1 MEDIWESEEEASEEE
16 EEEGDSSDDAPPIR
30 EQQTTKR
37 DSVSPQV
44 VARAV
49 AVEESRVELEKSSR
63 GRIRKRRIN
72 PNDVDTSH
80 TKKRKK
86 TEPVTPQKP
95 ACSSVSETNAS
106 PASIGLSPFTGSQNS
121 ILNLNLLN
129 KHGIQLRF
137 HSPPSAA
144 TSQVAQP
151 TLSNLTS
158 ENATLLAQLAAASSS
173 SPSATTP
180 QVLPASGQHVIKA
193 LLSSGSQRTNPA
205 MMAQPKVMPQQ
216 YMTVTSSASQPLNIA
231 ATNPSSSS
239 APQHRPSYIVLPNA
253 NPIRQVSPVKMVK
266 VPKSHGVSIANL
278 TDGNTTLAT
287 ASGPRFFH
295 YNSLSELPPGLIQ
308 HILKTQDSRIKGQSK
323 IVPAGNATAMEAST
337 SDENALLLN
346 LIKAGVLPAPAT
358 LPQGNMSSH
367 VQTPSNT
374 TSRPASDSA
383 AHVSVDSSQD
393 TKGSSDIV
401 SSPVKLSSS
410 SPVTLTTDFT
420 KTGQVNPELL
430 ARLSASRESGA
441 IATVNF
447 SPQRAPKYASN
458 VTVKALLETRA
469 ATTPR
474 GPVKDITA
482 ALAEAEAAP
491 INSMPKT
498 LTYNVA
504 VKPPETVV
512 AKSSQ
517 RSKGDATDGI
527 PNISSIGG
535 QNQNTSHPI
544 VLPDGA
550 PKIMTLPVT
559 VSQQFLQPQLFLGA
573 LPQSNTKSAPQ
584 GGLPQLCLQLRPA
597 GADVAHQVA
606 APAAPVP
613 QLRFQFEASQ
623 PAPSMRLTKPNVQ
636 MATAST
642 IAEPAIS
649 KQMLHSSYSN
659 PLQQTTVQMSSNFAS
674 AISVP
679 NAQQPLSISSNAIMR
694 PSGIS
699 LQANHANPGAYIG
712 SSQHLGLMSSAVQPT
727 TTIMRQQTAP
737 LQTTRLTTAATC
749 AVNLASGHRVALTR
763 NSVPVQSTMAPQQLG
778 SASLAN
784 VFTGVQASDIGDTG
798 ASSQLHA
805 SQRMI
810 TTASLPGMLAPQR
823 PSTPQQVMVLPQGVV
838 LTPQLLQQI
847 AAVRGQLPGPMVLQ
861 YGKDGSAQVVRA
873 PVPAASSGR
882 VVAASSSAPM
892 LHKSHSSAGQLANM
906 AATTQAK
913 LHAPRQTTPQLICL
927 PPTPSVQVPRA
938 PGVVTS
944 GITQTQPGRLTMPT
958 LRAPG
963 LVAVPQSSMPIPRN
977 PSPLS
982 MFVSSGTPLR
992 FSAQPAKL
1000 NVSISPP
1007 SVGQGIASG
1016 QGSVGISQSL
1026 SNKSASGHVAAHV
1039 GASLEQAAF
1048 GRMSSH
1054 SGQRIGISSDPIIP
1068 SLSRTSGL
1076 PVAAASPRAAESS
1089 HDLTMPANLPGYV
1102 IHTADVTLNNLTA
1115 QVSQHDNVPAV
1126 RNRATS
1132 PDTQW
1137 TNQLT
1142 HSKFTT
1148 LQPFVLTRAAASR
1161 PFVQQVSPAKA
1172 VVPPSVNQPGTV
1184 VRLIRMPSPVKKGNS
1199 TTKHHAQQKNATRLP
1214 FVADATKAVQS
1225 PAKLVLYNVG
1235 GQLVTAQGV
1244 PVSLPISLPHGITTT
1259 RMSIPGPV
1267 RQLCVGGENASFH
1280 KPQMLLS
1287 TEGGSGIVRP
1297 PKGQP
1302 HPVTT
1307 IRHVQQQSNVVKLSE
1322 SSVTHSRS
1330 HASRSDP
1337 VSIEQHISS
1346 DQTQVHLRHVTA
1358 AHGAPS
1364 SVPNSP
1370 MRSGNSN
1377 VTSKTMAHTHVSSK
1391 GTLKDSTCDADRQ
1404 ENRVSEA
1411 TGGMV
1416 GGMVGGAT
1424 GLPSCGE
1431 TGLGLLSQ
1439 AAALQQAFNS
1449 TDVPLDESSSLPS
1462 SS

>member
-1 MEDIWESEEEASEEE
+1 M
-16 EEEGDSSDDAPPIR
+16 
-30 EQQTTKR
+30 
-37 DSVSPQV
+37 
-44 VARAV
+44 
-49 AVEESRVELEKSSR
+49 EESRVELEKSSR

-72 PNDVDTSH
+72 PNDVDNSH

-86 TEPVTPQKP
+86 AEPVTPQKP
-95 ACSSVSETNAS
+95 ACSSVSETNVS

-129 KHGIQLRF
+129 KHSIQLRF
-137 HSPPSAA
+137 HSPPPTA

-158 ENATLLAQLAAASSS
+158 ENATLLAQLAVSSR
-173 SPSATTP
+173 SPNATTP

-193 LLSSGSQRTNPA
+193 LLSAGSQRTNPA
-205 MMAQPKVMPQQ
+205 TMVQPKVMPQQ

-253 NPIRQVSPVKMVK
+253 NPIRQVSPAKMVK
-266 VPKSHGVSIANL
+266 VPKSHGVSIANV
-278 TDGNTTLAT
+278 TDVNTTLAT

-323 IVPAGNATAMEAST
+323 IIPAANASTVDAST

-358 LPQGNMSSH
+358 LPQSNMSH

-374 TSRPASDSA
+374 TSIPVADSA
-383 AHVSVDSSQD
+383 AAVSVDSSQD
-393 TKGSSDIV
+393 TKGLSDSV

-410 SPVTLTTDFT
+410 SPVTLTTDLT

-469 ATTPR
+469 ATTPH

-482 ALAEAEAAP
+482 ALAEAEVKP

-504 VKPPETVV
+504 INPPETVV

-517 RSKGDATDGI
+517 RSKGEATHGI

-573 LPQSNTKSAPQ
+573 LPQSTANSASR
-584 GGLPQLCLQLRPA
+584 GGIPQLCLQLRPA

-623 PAPSMRLTKPNVQ
+623 PAPSMRLTKPTVQ

-642 IAEPAIS
+642 ITEPAIS
-649 KQMLHSSYSN
+649 KPMLHSSYSN
-659 PLQQTTVQMSSNFAS
+659 PLQQTTVQMSGNFAS
-674 AISVP
+674 AVSVP
-679 NAQQPLSISSNAIMR
+679 NSQQPLSISSNAIIR

-699 LQANHANPGAYIG
+699 LQANHANHGAYIG
-712 SSQHLGLMSSAVQPT
+712 SSQHLGLMSSALQPT

-737 LQTTRLTTAATC
+737 LQTTPLTTAASC

-763 NSVPVQSTMAPQQLG
+763 NIVPVQSTMAPQQLG

-784 VFTGVQASDIGDTG
+784 IFTGVQASVTGDTG

-810 TTASLPGMLAPQR
+810 TTASLPGMLATQTAN
-823 PSTPQQVMVLPQGVV
+823 TPQQVMVLPQGVV

-873 PVPAASSGR
+873 PFPAASSRR

-938 PGVVTS
+938 LGVVTS
-944 GITQTQPGRLTMPT
+944 SINQTQPGRLTMPT

-977 PSPLS
+977 PNPLS

-1007 SVGQGIASG
+1007 SVGQGVASG

-1048 GRMSSH
+1048 GRMSSP
-1054 SGQRIGISSDPIIP
+1054 SGQRIGISSDPTIP

-1126 RNRATS
+1126 RNRAATS

-1137 TNQLT
+1137 TNELT

-1148 LQPFVLTRAAASR
+1148 QQPFVLTRAAASR
-1161 PFVQQVSPAKA
+1161 PFVQQVSLAKA
-1172 VVPPSVNQPGTV
+1172 VAPPSVNQPGTI
-1184 VRLIRMPSPVKKGNS
+1184 VRLIRMPSPVKKDNS
-1199 TTKHHAQQKNATRLP
+1199 MTKHHAQQKNATRLP

-1244 PVSLPISLPHGITTT
+1244 PVSLPISLPHGMTTT

-1280 KPQMLLS
+1280 KPQTLLS
-1287 TEGGSGIVRP
+1287 TEVGSGNVRP

-1302 HPVTT
+1302 RPVTT
-1307 IRHVQQQSNVVKLSE
+1307 THHVQQQPNVVKLSE

-1337 VSIEQHISS
+1337 VSIGQNISS
-1346 DQTQVHLRHVTA
+1346 DPTPVHLRHATA
-1358 AHGAPS
+1358 AQGAPS
-1364 SVPNSP
+1364 CVPDSP

-1377 VTSKTMAHTHVSSK
+1377 ATAKAMEHVNVSSK
-1391 GTLKDSTCDADRQ
+1391 GTSKDSVCHDADRQ
-1404 ENRVSEA
+1404 ENRMSENRVSEA
-1411 TGGMV
+1411 VGGMV

-1449 TDVPLDESSSLPS
+1449 TDVPLDESSSFPS
-1462 SS
+1462 S

>member
-1 MEDIWESEEEASEEE
+1 M
-16 EEEGDSSDDAPPIR
+16 
-30 EQQTTKR
+30 
-37 DSVSPQV
+37 
-44 VARAV
+44 
-49 AVEESRVELEKSSR
+49 EESRVELEKSSR

-72 PNDVDTSH
+72 PNDMDATH
-80 TKKRKK
+80 AKKRKK
-86 TEPVTPQKP
+86 MEPVTPQKP
-95 ACSSVSETNAS
+95 ACSSVSEMETS

-137 HSPPSAA
+137 HSPPPTA

-158 ENATLLAQLAAASSS
+158 ENAILLAQLAVSSR
-173 SPSATTP
+173 SPNATTP

-193 LLSSGSQRTNPA
+193 LLSSGSQRTIPA
-205 MMAQPKVMPQQ
+205 MMVQPKVMPQQ
-216 YMTVTSSASQPLNIA
+216 YMTVTSSGSQPLNIA
-231 ATNPSSSS
+231 ATNPSLSS
-239 APQHRPSYIVLPNA
+239 APQQRPSYIVLPNA

-323 IVPAGNATAMEAST
+323 IVPAGNATMLEAST

-346 LIKAGVLPAPAT
+346 LIKAGVLPAPTT
-358 LPQGNMSSH
+358 LPQGNMSH

-374 TSRPASDSA
+374 TSIPASVSA

-393 TKGSSDIV
+393 TNGSSDNV
-401 SSPVKLSSS
+401 SSPVKCSSS

-420 KTGQVNPELL
+420 KVNPELL

-469 ATTPR
+469 ATTPH

-517 RSKGDATDGI
+517 RSKGDATHGI

-550 PKIMTLPVT
+550 PKIVTLPVT

-606 APAAPVP
+606 AAPVP

-623 PAPSMRLTKPNVQ
+623 PAPSMRLTKPTVQ

-674 AISVP
+674 AVSVP
-679 NAQQPLSISSNAIMR
+679 NAQQPLSISSNAIIR
-694 PSGIS
+694 PSGVS

-737 LQTTRLTTAATC
+737 LLTTPLTTAASC

-784 VFTGVQASDIGDTG
+784 IFTGVQASVVGDTG
-798 ASSQLHA
+798 ASSQLPA

-810 TTASLPGMLAPQR
+810 TTASLLGMLAPQR

-861 YGKDGSAQVVRA
+861 YGKDGTAQVVRA

-892 LHKSHSSAGQLANM
+892 LHKSHSSAGQLAKVSAM
-906 AATTQAK
+906 SPAK
-913 LHAPRQTTPQLICL
+913 LHAPRQTTAQLICL

-944 GITQTQPGRLTMPT
+944 SINQTQPGRLTMPT

-977 PSPLS
+977 PGPLS

-992 FSAQPAKL
+992 FSAPPAKL

-1039 GASLEQAAF
+1039 GASIEQAAF
-1048 GRMSSH
+1048 GRMSSP
-1054 SGQRIGISSDPIIP
+1054 SGQRIGISSDPTIP
-1068 SLSRTSGL
+1068 SLARTSSL

-1102 IHTADVTLNNLTA
+1102 IHSADVTLNNLTA

-1126 RNRATS
+1126 RNRAATS
-1132 PDTQW
+1132 LDTQL

-1148 LQPFVLTRAAASR
+1148 QQPFVLTRAAASR

-1172 VVPPSVNQPGTV
+1172 VAPPSVNQPGTI

-1199 TTKHHAQQKNATRLP
+1199 TTKHHTQQKNATRLP
-1214 FVADATKAVQS
+1214 FVTDATNAVQS

-1244 PVSLPISLPHGITTT
+1244 PVSLPISLPHGMTTT

-1287 TEGGSGIVRP
+1287 TQGGSGNVRP
-1297 PKGQP
+1297 PKGQTL
-1302 HPVTT
+1302 PVMTP
-1307 IRHVQQQSNVVKLSE
+1307 HVQQQPNVVTLSD
-1322 SSVTHSRS
+1322 SSMMHSRS
-1330 HASRSDP
+1330 RASRSDP

-1346 DQTQVHLRHVTA
+1346 DQTPVHLQQVTT
-1358 AHGAPS
+1358 AHGTC
-1364 SVPNSP
+1364 VPDSP
-1370 MRSGNSN
+1370 ARSGDSN
-1377 VTSKTMAHTHVSSK
+1377 ATANAMEHVKVSSK
-1391 GTLKDSTCDADRQ
+1391 GTSKDSICSGAGGQ
-1404 ENRVSEA
+1404 EHCVSA
-1411 TGGMV
+1411 TVGSMV
-1416 GGMVGGAT
+1416 GGMVGDAT
-1424 GLPSCGE
+1424 VLPSCGE

-1449 TDVPLDESSSLPS
+1449 TDVPLDESSSFPLS
-1462 SS
+1462 